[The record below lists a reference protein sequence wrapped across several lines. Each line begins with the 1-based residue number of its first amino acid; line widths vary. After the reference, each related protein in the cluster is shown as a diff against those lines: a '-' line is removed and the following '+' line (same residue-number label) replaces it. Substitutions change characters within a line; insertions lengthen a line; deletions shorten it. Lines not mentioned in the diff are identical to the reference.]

1 MIKISADI
9 ICLQE
14 VPNKAA
20 HQDLVERC
28 RYQFAV
34 FHEHANE
41 EEGLSILSRYSIKS
55 FEYDQNCIF
64 AKIEIQNKTLLL
76 INTHLPWDSAVN
88 RELVVLNVMEK
99 IEGISADYVIFLGDF
114 NCSERSGV
122 NQFLLGEMTL
132 KGRDCGKNWY
142 DLAEAYAERH
152 NIATDNTLD
161 IKSNPRWKGLKSIE
175 VSRRYDRILV
185 RNTYPMDLPILEKCE
200 TFGRTISEKSGY
212 AASDHYGV
220 YADLYFI

>member
-1 MIKISADI
+1 
-9 ICLQE
+9 
-14 VPNKAA
+14 
-20 HQDLVERC
+20 
-28 RYQFAV
+28 
-34 FHEHANE
+34 
-41 EEGLSILSRYSIKS
+41 
-55 FEYDQNCIF
+55 
-64 AKIEIQNKTLLL
+64 
-76 INTHLPWDSAVN
+76 
-88 RELVVLNVMEK
+88 
-99 IEGISADYVIFLGDF
+99 
-114 NCSERSGV
+114 
-122 NQFLLGEMTL
+122 MTL

-200 TFGRTISEKSGY
+200 IFGRTISEKSGY

-220 YADLYFI
+220 YADLYFICVAPLSA

>member
-1 MIKISADI
+1 M
-9 ICLQE
+9 
-14 VPNKAA
+14 
-20 HQDLVERC
+20 R
-28 RYQFAV
+28 
-34 FHEHANE
+34 
-41 EEGLSILSRYSIKS
+41 IL
-55 FEYDQNCIF
+55 F

-99 IEGISADYVIFLGDF
+99 IEGISFDYVIFLGDF

-161 IKSNPRWKGLKSIE
+161 IKYNPRWKGLKSIE

-185 RNTYPMDLPILEKCE
+185 RTTYPMDLPILEKCE
-200 TFGRTISEKSGY
+200 IFGRTISEKSGY

>member
-1 MIKISADI
+1 MRIATYNIWNSATGMPERKQQLIEEIIKISADI

-99 IEGISADYVIFLGDF
+99 IEGISFDYEIF
-114 NCSERSGV
+114 
-122 NQFLLGEMTL
+122 
-132 KGRDCGKNWY
+132 
-142 DLAEAYAERH
+142 
-152 NIATDNTLD
+152 
-161 IKSNPRWKGLKSIE
+161 
-175 VSRRYDRILV
+175 
-185 RNTYPMDLPILEKCE
+185 
-200 TFGRTISEKSGY
+200 
-212 AASDHYGV
+212 
-220 YADLYFI
+220 

>member
-1 MIKISADI
+1 M
-9 ICLQE
+9 
-14 VPNKAA
+14 
-20 HQDLVERC
+20 R
-28 RYQFAV
+28 
-34 FHEHANE
+34 
-41 EEGLSILSRYSIKS
+41 IL
-55 FEYDQNCIF
+55 F

-99 IEGISADYVIFLGDF
+99 IEGISFDYVFFLGDF
-114 NCSERSGV
+114 ICSERSGV
-122 NQFLLGEMTL
+122 NQFLLGELTL

-200 TFGRTISEKSGY
+200 IFGRTISEKV
-212 AASDHYGV
+212 DMLRVIIMECMRIFILFDCKGV
-220 YADLYFI
+220 